1 MNTVAFP
8 ISIPME
14 KTVAECLSG
23 GWLTV
28 GAWMNTGSSVP
39 FCIGMEI
46 ALVFGKHQEGDFRM
60 KNAFA
65 YRMYLLYCAVV
76 ALSMALMSTAA
87 GVYYI
92 RTVEMDAFQL
102 LMTGFALELSVFLF
116 EIPTGVVADLYSR
129 KRSMA
134 IGLLM
139 VGCGF
144 LLQGVVPLFVAVL
157 AAQVLWGV
165 GYTFLSGADQA
176 WIADE
181 LKTKRLEGVFL
192 RGTQIGQ
199 MFSLVGMLAG
209 VLLANVALNLP
220 LILSGLL
227 LIGLSPVAA
236 LAFPETGFAPSP
248 ARRHNPWRS
257 AWDTFKTGLWT
268 MRRSPLLKAALLI
281 SLLTGLY
288 SEGFDRLWTLHLLE
302 NVTLP
307 GIGNLNEVVWIG
319 LINAGALVMNILA
332 VEGIRRRLER
342 TGRLEKV
349 WVLLMLNG
357 LLVLAIVVFALA
369 GEWWIALAAYWAA
382 AVLRKTN
389 EPIYSAW
396 LNEQIRDS
404 RRRATILS
412 TQGQV
417 NSLGEIFG
425 GPLVGA
431 VVWKGTVSAGL
442 IASGVILAPVV
453 VLYLLLWR
461 KGAVG
466 GEISSRSA

>member
-1 MNTVAFP
+1 M
-8 ISIPME
+8 
-14 KTVAECLSG
+14 
-23 GWLTV
+23 
-28 GAWMNTGSSVP
+28 P
-39 FCIGMEI
+39 FRRMADGRGMDEHRFVRALLYWMEI

-357 LLVLAIVVFALA
+357 LLVLAIVAFALA

>member
-1 MNTVAFP
+1 MADGRGMDEHRFVRA
-8 ISIPME
+8 
-14 KTVAECLSG
+14 LLY
-23 GWLTV
+23 W
-28 GAWMNTGSSVP
+28 
-39 FCIGMEI
+39 MEI

-65 YRMYLLYCAVV
+65 YRMYLSYCAVV

-357 LLVLAIVVFALA
+357 LLVLAIVAFALA
-369 GEWWIALAAYWAA
+369 GEWWIALASYWAA

>member
-1 MNTVAFP
+1 MADGRGMDEHRFVRA
-8 ISIPME
+8 
-14 KTVAECLSG
+14 LLY
-23 GWLTV
+23 W
-28 GAWMNTGSSVP
+28 
-39 FCIGMEI
+39 MEI

-65 YRMYLLYCAVV
+65 YGMYLLYCAVV

-357 LLVLAIVVFALA
+357 LLVLAIVAFALA

>member
-1 MNTVAFP
+1 MADGRGMDEHRFVRA
-8 ISIPME
+8 
-14 KTVAECLSG
+14 LLY
-23 GWLTV
+23 W
-28 GAWMNTGSSVP
+28 
-39 FCIGMEI
+39 MEI

-65 YRMYLLYCAVV
+65 YRMYLSYCAVV

-357 LLVLAIVVFALA
+357 LLVLAIVAFALA

>member
-1 MNTVAFP
+1 
-8 ISIPME
+8 
-14 KTVAECLSG
+14 
-23 GWLTV
+23 
-28 GAWMNTGSSVP
+28 
-39 FCIGMEI
+39 
-46 ALVFGKHQEGDFRM
+46 M

-199 MFSLVGMLAG
+199 MFSLLGMLAG

-248 ARRHNPWRS
+248 ALRHNPWRS

>member
-1 MNTVAFP
+1 
-8 ISIPME
+8 
-14 KTVAECLSG
+14 
-23 GWLTV
+23 
-28 GAWMNTGSSVP
+28 
-39 FCIGMEI
+39 
-46 ALVFGKHQEGDFRM
+46 M

-199 MFSLVGMLAG
+199 MFSLLGMLAG

-357 LLVLAIVVFALA
+357 LLVLAIVAFALA

>member
-1 MNTVAFP
+1 MADGRGMDEHRFVRA
-8 ISIPME
+8 
-14 KTVAECLSG
+14 LLY
-23 GWLTV
+23 W
-28 GAWMNTGSSVP
+28 
-39 FCIGMEI
+39 MEI

-199 MFSLVGMLAG
+199 MFSLLGMLAG

-357 LLVLAIVVFALA
+357 LLVLAIVAFALA
-369 GEWWIALAAYWAA
+369 GEWWIALASYWAA

>member
-1 MNTVAFP
+1 
-8 ISIPME
+8 
-14 KTVAECLSG
+14 
-23 GWLTV
+23 
-28 GAWMNTGSSVP
+28 
-39 FCIGMEI
+39 
-46 ALVFGKHQEGDFRM
+46 M

-65 YRMYLLYCAVV
+65 YGMYLLYCAVV

-157 AAQVLWGV
+157 AAQVLWGA

-357 LLVLAIVVFALA
+357 LLVLAIVAFALA
-369 GEWWIALAAYWAA
+369 GEWWIALASYWAA

>member
-1 MNTVAFP
+1 
-8 ISIPME
+8 
-14 KTVAECLSG
+14 
-23 GWLTV
+23 
-28 GAWMNTGSSVP
+28 
-39 FCIGMEI
+39 
-46 ALVFGKHQEGDFRM
+46 M

-357 LLVLAIVVFALA
+357 LLVLAIVAFALA

>member
-1 MNTVAFP
+1 M
-8 ISIPME
+8 
-14 KTVAECLSG
+14 
-23 GWLTV
+23 
-28 GAWMNTGSSVP
+28 
-39 FCIGMEI
+39 
-46 ALVFGKHQEGDFRM
+46 KHHS
-60 KNAFA
+60 A

-76 ALSMALMSTAA
+76 SFAMALMSTVSS
-87 GVYYI
+87 VYFI

-102 LMTGFALELSVFLF
+102 LMTGFVLELSVFLF

-144 LLQGVVPLFVAVL
+144 LLQGMLPLFVAVL
-157 AAQVLWGV
+157 TAQMLWGV

-199 MFSLVGMLAG
+199 VFSLLGMLAG
-209 VLLANVALNLP
+209 VLMANVTLNLP
-220 LILSGLL
+220 LVFSGLL
-227 LIGLSPVAA
+227 LIGFSLFVV
-236 LAFPETGFAPSP
+236 LLFPETGFTPSP
-248 ARRHNPWRS
+248 VRHRRPWRS
-257 AWDTFKTGLWT
+257 AWGTFKTGLGAVW
-268 MRRSPLLKAALLI
+268 RSSLLMTALLI

-302 NVTLP
+302 NFTLP
-307 GIGNLNEVVWIG
+307 EIGNLNEVVWIG
-319 LINAGALVMNILA
+319 LINAGALLMNILV
-332 VEGIRRRLER
+332 VEGIRRRMER

-349 WVLLMLNG
+349 GVLLMLNG
-357 LLVLAIVVFALA
+357 LLVCAIVTFALA
-369 GEWWIALAAYWAA
+369 GKWWIALATYWVAT
-382 AVLRKTN
+382 VLRKTN

-404 RRRATILS
+404 RLRATILS

-417 NSLGEIFG
+417 ASLGEIFG

-431 VVWKGTVSAGL
+431 VVWKGTVSLGL
-442 IASGVILAPVV
+442 IASGVILSPVV
-453 VLYLLLWR
+453 FLYLLLWR
-461 KGAVG
+461 KGAVKS
-466 GEISSRSA
+466 EIPSRSA

>member
-1 MNTVAFP
+1 
-8 ISIPME
+8 
-14 KTVAECLSG
+14 
-23 GWLTV
+23 
-28 GAWMNTGSSVP
+28 
-39 FCIGMEI
+39 
-46 ALVFGKHQEGDFRM
+46 M

-65 YRMYLLYCAVV
+65 YGMYLLYCAVV

-357 LLVLAIVVFALA
+357 LLVLAIVAFALA
-369 GEWWIALAAYWAA
+369 GEWWIALASYWAA

>member
-1 MNTVAFP
+1 MADGRGMDEHRFVRA
-8 ISIPME
+8 
-14 KTVAECLSG
+14 LLY
-23 GWLTV
+23 W
-28 GAWMNTGSSVP
+28 
-39 FCIGMEI
+39 MEI

-357 LLVLAIVVFALA
+357 LLVLAIVAFALA
-369 GEWWIALAAYWAA
+369 GEWWIALASYWAA

>member
-1 MNTVAFP
+1 MADGRGMDEHRFVRA
-8 ISIPME
+8 
-14 KTVAECLSG
+14 LLY
-23 GWLTV
+23 W
-28 GAWMNTGSSVP
+28 
-39 FCIGMEI
+39 MEI

-307 GIGNLNEVVWIG
+307 GIGNLNEVVWIV

-332 VEGIRRRLER
+332 VEGIRRRQER

-357 LLVLAIVVFALA
+357 LLVLAIVAFALA

>member
-1 MNTVAFP
+1 
-8 ISIPME
+8 
-14 KTVAECLSG
+14 
-23 GWLTV
+23 
-28 GAWMNTGSSVP
+28 
-39 FCIGMEI
+39 
-46 ALVFGKHQEGDFRM
+46 M

-65 YRMYLLYCAVV
+65 YRMYLSYCAVV

-357 LLVLAIVVFALA
+357 LLVLAIVAFALA

>member
-1 MNTVAFP
+1 
-8 ISIPME
+8 
-14 KTVAECLSG
+14 
-23 GWLTV
+23 
-28 GAWMNTGSSVP
+28 
-39 FCIGMEI
+39 
-46 ALVFGKHQEGDFRM
+46 
-60 KNAFA
+60 
-65 YRMYLLYCAVV
+65 
-76 ALSMALMSTAA
+76 
-87 GVYYI
+87 
-92 RTVEMDAFQL
+92 
-102 LMTGFALELSVFLF
+102 
-116 EIPTGVVADLYSR
+116 
-129 KRSMA
+129 
-134 IGLLM
+134 
-139 VGCGF
+139 
-144 LLQGVVPLFVAVL
+144 
-157 AAQVLWGV
+157 
-165 GYTFLSGADQA
+165 
-176 WIADE
+176 
-181 LKTKRLEGVFL
+181 
-192 RGTQIGQ
+192 
-199 MFSLVGMLAG
+199 
-209 VLLANVALNLP
+209 
-220 LILSGLL
+220 
-227 LIGLSPVAA
+227 
-236 LAFPETGFAPSP
+236 
-248 ARRHNPWRS
+248 
-257 AWDTFKTGLWT
+257 

-357 LLVLAIVVFALA
+357 LLVLAIVAFALA

>member
-1 MNTVAFP
+1 MADGRGMDEHRFVRA
-8 ISIPME
+8 
-14 KTVAECLSG
+14 LLY
-23 GWLTV
+23 W
-28 GAWMNTGSSVP
+28 
-39 FCIGMEI
+39 MEI

-357 LLVLAIVVFALA
+357 LLVLAIVAFALA

>member
-1 MNTVAFP
+1 
-8 ISIPME
+8 
-14 KTVAECLSG
+14 
-23 GWLTV
+23 
-28 GAWMNTGSSVP
+28 
-39 FCIGMEI
+39 
-46 ALVFGKHQEGDFRM
+46 M
-60 KNAFA
+60 KNPFA
-65 YRMYLLYCAVV
+65 YRMYLLYSAVV
-76 ALSMALMSTAA
+76 SFAMALMSTVAS
-87 GVYYI
+87 VYYI

-102 LMTGFALELSVFLF
+102 LMTGFALEMSVFLF

-134 IGLLM
+134 IGLLL

-144 LLQGVVPLFVAVL
+144 MLEGMIPLFTVVL

-181 LKTKRLEGVFL
+181 LKTKRLEGVLL

-199 MFSLVGMLAG
+199 MFSLLGMLAG
-209 VLLANVALNLP
+209 VLLANITLNLP
-220 LILSGLL
+220 LIISGLL
-227 LIGLSPVAA
+227 LIGFSLFVV
-236 LAFPETGFAPSP
+236 LLFPETGFTPSP
-248 ARRHNPWRS
+248 ARRRHPWRS
-257 AWDTFKTGLWT
+257 AWGTFQTGLGAV
-268 MRRSPLLKAALLI
+268 RRSAILLAALWI

-302 NVTLP
+302 NFTLP

-319 LINAGALVMNILA
+319 LINAGALVLNILV
-332 VEGIRRRLER
+332 VEGIRRRMDR

-357 LLVLAIVVFALA
+357 LLVCAIVSFALA
-369 GEWWIALAAYWAA
+369 GQWWFALATYWAA

-404 RRRATILS
+404 RLRATILS

-417 NSLGEIFG
+417 TSLGEIFG

-453 VLYLLLWR
+453 FLYLLLWR
-461 KGAVG
+461 KKAAKREVP
-466 GEISSRSA
+466 SRSA

>member
-1 MNTVAFP
+1 
-8 ISIPME
+8 
-14 KTVAECLSG
+14 
-23 GWLTV
+23 
-28 GAWMNTGSSVP
+28 
-39 FCIGMEI
+39 
-46 ALVFGKHQEGDFRM
+46 M

-65 YRMYLLYCAVV
+65 YRMYLSYCAVV

-157 AAQVLWGV
+157 AAQVLWGA

-357 LLVLAIVVFALA
+357 LLVLAIVAFALA

>member
-1 MNTVAFP
+1 
-8 ISIPME
+8 
-14 KTVAECLSG
+14 
-23 GWLTV
+23 
-28 GAWMNTGSSVP
+28 
-39 FCIGMEI
+39 
-46 ALVFGKHQEGDFRM
+46 
-60 KNAFA
+60 
-65 YRMYLLYCAVV
+65 
-76 ALSMALMSTAA
+76 
-87 GVYYI
+87 
-92 RTVEMDAFQL
+92 
-102 LMTGFALELSVFLF
+102 
-116 EIPTGVVADLYSR
+116 
-129 KRSMA
+129 
-134 IGLLM
+134 
-139 VGCGF
+139 
-144 LLQGVVPLFVAVL
+144 
-157 AAQVLWGV
+157 
-165 GYTFLSGADQA
+165 
-176 WIADE
+176 
-181 LKTKRLEGVFL
+181 VFL

-357 LLVLAIVVFALA
+357 LLVLAIVAFALA

>member
-1 MNTVAFP
+1 
-8 ISIPME
+8 
-14 KTVAECLSG
+14 
-23 GWLTV
+23 
-28 GAWMNTGSSVP
+28 MNTGSSVP

-357 LLVLAIVVFALA
+357 LLVLAIVAFALA

>member
-1 MNTVAFP
+1 MADGRGMDEHRFVRA
-8 ISIPME
+8 
-14 KTVAECLSG
+14 LLY
-23 GWLTV
+23 W
-28 GAWMNTGSSVP
+28 
-39 FCIGMEI
+39 MEI

-65 YRMYLLYCAVV
+65 YGMYLLYCAVV

-357 LLVLAIVVFALA
+357 LLVLAIVAFALA
-369 GEWWIALAAYWAA
+369 GEWWIALASYWAA

>member
-1 MNTVAFP
+1 MADGRGMDEHRFVRA
-8 ISIPME
+8 
-14 KTVAECLSG
+14 LLY
-23 GWLTV
+23 W
-28 GAWMNTGSSVP
+28 
-39 FCIGMEI
+39 MEI

-157 AAQVLWGV
+157 AAQVLWGA

-357 LLVLAIVVFALA
+357 LLVLAIVAFALA